1 MSGHPGS
8 HFGTQLKKERL
19 MRGWGLEDLARETG
33 INPAHLSRIESGKR
47 PPTERIASACDKAL
61 PHRHG
66 WFTEYWQELQGWSE
80 VPSWFKPWSEHE
92 LIGATIRSW
101 QPGTV
106 DGLLQTED
114 YARAQIALRP
124 GITPEKT
131 AERVANRM
139 TRQQRVLHRED
150 PPLAHFLLDITALR
164 RMPGQLIPAQ
174 LRRLLEVAVL
184 PNVTLQ
190 VVPECWHNGTSGAL
204 ILTDSAAYTEGLI
217 SGQVFADEQNVSEL
231 SRRFAMIASE
241 AMGASGS
248 QALIR
253 EMLNRERLAKVKLLR
268 RGRQR
273 LRRDR

>member
-1 MSGHPGS
+1 
-8 HFGTQLKKERL
+8 
-19 MRGWGLEDLARETG
+19 MRGWSLEDLARETG

-47 PPTERIASACDKAL
+47 PPTERIASACDKAF
-61 PHRHG
+61 PQRHR

-80 VPSWFKPWSEHE
+80 VPSWFKPWSEYE
-92 LIGATIRSW
+92 LSSTTIRSW

-139 TRQQRVLHRED
+139 TRQQRVLYRQD
-150 PPLAHFLLDITALR
+150 PPLVHFLVDITSLR
-164 RMPGQLIPAQ
+164 RMPGQLVPAQ
-174 LRRLLEVAVL
+174 LRRLLEAAEL
-184 PNVTLQ
+184 PNVMLQ

-204 ILTDSAAYTEGLI
+204 ILADSAAYTEGLV
-217 SGQVFADEQNVSEL
+217 SGQLFADEQNFSEL
-231 SRRFAMIASE
+231 SRRFASIAAEAMRASE
-241 AMGASGS
+241 S
-248 QALIR
+248 QILIR
-253 EMLNRERLAKVKLLR
+253 EMLNREQLAKVKLLR
-268 RGRQR
+268 RSRQR